1 VETFA
6 EQAAVALEYARL
18 QGKLQRLAVLE
29 DRERIAK
36 ELHDGAIQAL
46 FAVGMGLQ
54 ARPCWPATPS
64 SAAASRTPSRSWT
77 GSSATCATTSSAC
90 AQGSWPTASST
101 RPSTAWSRSS
111 SSAPGCWPSPRSTL
125 RRPPSW
131 PAGPATWSSWPAR
144 PGGPIPFL
152 IDWGDGVHPSTSAPT
167 GLTLVSFHLE
177 HPRPEVL
184 TGVLDALAVQAA
196 AVRGPAPGWSRGS
209 TALVVRR
216 TCGNRL
222 VEPQAARLTAGG
234 RGGLRPCIGVF
245 GQHLELAAR

>member
-1 VETFA
+1 VLAIA
-6 EQAAVALEYARL
+6 EVDPQAAAELAGRAGDVVQLARE
-18 QGKLQRLAVLE
+18 A
-29 DRERIAK
+29 
-36 ELHDGAIQAL
+36 
-46 FAVGMGLQ
+46 
-54 ARPCWPATPS
+54 
-64 SAAASRTPSRSWT
+64 
-77 GSSATCATTSSAC
+77 
-90 AQGSWPTASST
+90 
-101 RPSTAWSRSS
+101 
-111 SSAPGCWPSPRSTL
+111 
-125 RRPPSW
+125 RRPDPV
-131 PAGPATWSSWPAR
+131 PHRLGR
-144 PGGPIPFL
+144 RR
-152 IDWGDGVHPSTSAPT
+152 PSTSAPT